1 MKTILIT
8 GSNGQL
14 GSEIRKLSSKIDEF
28 MYIFVDIDE
37 LDITNLNL
45 LETFFSNNKV
55 DFIVNCAAYTNVDKA
70 ETDTKNAELINISA
84 VKNLAKISIK
94 YKCPLIHIST
104 DYVFDGNS
112 KIPYKET
119 DITNP
124 QSAYG
129 KTKLLGE
136 EEAKKAYKHII
147 IRTAWLYSSF
157 GNNFVKTMLRLG
169 KEKDE
174 INVVSDQIGSPT
186 YASDLASAI
195 LIILQQTNENEEN
208 FVQGIYH
215 YSNTG
220 TCSWQEFAAEIMN
233 KKGLNCKVNPVSSK
247 EFPTP
252 TKRPSYSLLDKT
264 KITKTFNIDVKDWKI
279 ALNECLRMIL

>member
-14 GSEIRKLSSKIDEF
+14 GSEIRKLSKNIPEF
-28 MYIFVDIDE
+28 GYMFTDVDE
-37 LDITNLNL
+37 LDITNLKS
-45 LETFFSNNKV
+45 LEHFFYYNKI

-70 ETDTKNAELINISA
+70 ETDTKNAELINSFA
-84 VKNLAKISIK
+84 VKNLAKISNK

-112 KIPYKET
+112 EVPYIESDK
-119 DITNP
+119 TNP

-129 KTKLLGE
+129 KTKLHGE
-136 EEAKKAYKHII
+136 YAAKEAYKYII

-186 YASDLASAI
+186 YAADLAYVVLEI
-195 LIILQQTNENEEN
+195 LKQANEDEQN
-208 FVQGIYH
+208 FAEGIYH
-215 YSNTG
+215 FSNVG
-220 TCSWQEFAAEIMN
+220 TCSWHEFAKEIM
-233 KKGLNCKVNPVSSK
+233 KQKELNCIVNSIKSS

-252 TKRPSYSLLDKT
+252 TKRPNYSLLDKT
-264 KITKTFNIDVKDWKI
+264 KIINTFNIEIKNWEI
-279 ALNECLRMIL
+279 ALKKCLNKIN